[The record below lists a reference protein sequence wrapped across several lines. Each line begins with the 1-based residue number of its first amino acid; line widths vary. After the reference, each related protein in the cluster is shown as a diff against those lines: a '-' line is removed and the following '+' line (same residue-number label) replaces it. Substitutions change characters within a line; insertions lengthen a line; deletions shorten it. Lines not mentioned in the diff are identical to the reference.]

1 MTIKKRLYFNS
12 YGLLILAVAMI
23 CFIIFNMI
31 SIQSSN
37 QDYVPVLMDV
47 QKLDAEMNSVQQS
60 MNNYSLTLADG
71 QQDEALKG
79 IQQLSAELANVE
91 KLMSNKSKIQPLEK
105 AIKKYKEWKP
115 SALKA
120 IQDKEGPEVKRES
133 VRIKGIQN
141 DVYDL
146 QLMVNDY
153 YHTLEN
159 KLQDQIRFVIL
170 AAVIGIVVL
179 LIITAFMGLRLTKKI
194 TGPLKALSRN
204 AEQIAKGNL
213 VFEPAVI
220 HSKDELGAL
229 SQSFIKMTD
238 QLKGLLFSIDSVSKE
253 VEGFAKD
260 LEKENIALTESSNQV
275 AVSTEEL
282 SAGSQSISMDLQDTV
297 NLIETMDSDFSL
309 NVERSESL
317 AGHGYEAQMAVQDG
331 QAAIKEQGKLIDEN
345 KQTSLLIE
353 ESTKTFV
360 NQTMKIEDMA
370 KTVSDIADQTNLL
383 ALNAA
388 IEAARAGEA
397 GKGFA
402 VVAAE
407 VRKLA
412 EQSNVAT
419 SHIFDT
425 ASLIKKGIAE
435 VADAVQK
442 GVGIA
447 ESQQVSMN
455 MTTGSFRNIENK
467 MDQISKELTNLLTG
481 IQSSKE
487 LGGKVL
493 QNAESISAVVEQT
506 AAGSEEITAS
516 TNEQLIAFEKMSE
529 KVTELRHLT
538 DDLNKTVGLF
548 KLS

>member
-1 MTIKKRLYFNS
+1 MTIKKRLYLNS
-12 YGLLILAVAMI
+12 YGLLILAAAMI

-37 QDYVPVLMDV
+37 QDYVPVLMNV

-60 MNNYSLTLADG
+60 MNNYYLTLADG
-71 QQDEALKG
+71 QRDESLEG
-79 IQQLSAELANVE
+79 IQQLSTEMATVE
-91 KLMSNKSKIQPLEK
+91 KLLAGKKIQPLEN
-105 AIKKYKEWKP
+105 AAKKYKEWKP
-115 SALKA
+115 IAVKA
-120 IQDKEGPEVKRES
+120 IQDKEGPAVKRES

-159 KLQDQIRFVIL
+159 NLKNQIRFVITT
-170 AAVIGIVVL
+170 AIAGIVVL
-179 LIITAFMGLRLTKKI
+179 LIITALMGMRLTRKI
-194 TGPLKALSRN
+194 TGPLKELSAN

-220 HSKDELGAL
+220 NSKDELGNL
-229 SQSFIKMTD
+229 SKSFIQMTD

-309 NVERSESL
+309 NVERSERL
-317 AGHGYEAQMAVQDG
+317 AGHGYEAQVAVQDG
-331 QAAIKEQGKLIDEN
+331 QAAIEEQRKLIDEN
-345 KQTSLLIE
+345 KQTTLLIE

-360 NQTMKIEDMA
+360 NLTLKIEDMA
-370 KTVSDIADQTNLL
+370 KTVSAIADQTNLL

-447 ESQQVSMN
+447 ESQQLSMN
-455 MTTGSFRNIENK
+455 MTTGSFKNIENK
-467 MDQISKELTNLLTG
+467 MGQISKELTDLLTG
-481 IQSSKE
+481 IQTSKE
-487 LGGKVL
+487 LGGRVL

-516 TNEQLIAFEKMSE
+516 TNEQLIAFSKMSE